1 MFLNKSPGKY
11 LIIPFWLKK
20 LPFYRDRLT
29 EFYQNSYDGKET
41 LPTWL
46 TEPKTTLITKS
57 QHTKNNKNYRPIA
70 CLNLTYKIYT
80 SCLNIFLTDHCKQ
93 NNIITPEHTAGKKGL
108 LGCTEQ
114 LLINK
119 AVMSDVKKKR
129 RNLFTIWLNYKQAF
143 VSAPH
148 E

>member
-1 MFLNKSPGKY
+1 MVERTRKNILQRRSTKNLQTIDKVINNMFLNKSPGKY

-20 LPFYRDRLT
+20 LHFYRDRLT

-46 TEPKTTLITKS
+46 TEPKTTRITKS

-80 SCLNIFLTDHCKQ
+80 SCLNIFLLIIANKIISLHR
-93 NNIITPEHTAGKKGL
+93 NIL
-108 LGCTEQ
+108 Q
-114 LLINK
+114 
-119 AVMSDVKKKR
+119 VKKDY
-129 RNLFTIWLNYKQAF
+129 WAALNSY
-143 VSAPH
+143 
-148 E
+148 